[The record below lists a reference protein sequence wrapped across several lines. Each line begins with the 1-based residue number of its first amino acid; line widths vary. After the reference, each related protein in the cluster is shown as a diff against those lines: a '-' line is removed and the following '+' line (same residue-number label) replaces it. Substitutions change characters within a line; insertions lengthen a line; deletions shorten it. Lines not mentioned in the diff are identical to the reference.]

1 MKSLEQYTFRDLYKQ
16 YVYLHTRNNF
26 AKLTSFYQGTE
37 EATGVLAYCCAVHE
51 QGLVFEMLCCA
62 YLNEQENK
70 LHFYSL
76 YPQVS
81 VKFRW
86 ATVHTAQEILLPEV
100 VVQDSILKSLA
111 AAVYQSC
118 IYNEAV
124 EKTRFLLA
132 LDHLRAVD
140 NPDVVEVHLVHG
152 DDGDEKCHVLIENIS
167 EMNLSGILLDEPQQ
181 DLGLHKGDTLN
192 FYLVKNKQ
200 GIMCIAMV

>member
-1 MKSLEQYTFRDLYKQ
+1 M
-16 YVYLHTRNNF
+16 
-26 AKLTSFYQGTE
+26 
-37 EATGVLAYCCAVHE
+37 
-51 QGLVFEMLCCA
+51 
-62 YLNEQENK
+62 
-70 LHFYSL
+70 
-76 YPQVS
+76 
-81 VKFRW
+81 
-86 ATVHTAQEILLPEV
+86 
-100 VVQDSILKSLA
+100 
-111 AAVYQSC
+111 
-118 IYNEAV
+118 